1 MRAGEAGNGIYFVG
15 RSRGDAK
22 NNPQDISRVA
32 CRLIAR
38 EHKLLFGQPLYKT
51 VRTTVEVAYG
61 VELNDETVKGWAK
74 EGAEYATDIGE

>member
-38 EHKLLFGQPLYKT
+38 EHKLFFGQPLYKT
-51 VRTTVEVAYG
+51 VRTIVEVAY
-61 VELNDETVKGWAK
+61 DETVKGWAK
-74 EGAEYATDIGE
+74 EGAEYAADISE